1 MRVLCGEKQKN
12 KDYKGFMKKILVGF
26 DGSEGAEQ
34 ALNRAIMMIDEYGEL
49 ILLAVVPTQ
58 SDESYVDVDA
68 YKKLKKRAEIIIS
81 DTIKDVGTHDFTIT
95 GIVEEGDAAAK
106 IIDLANRLQVD
117 LIVLGSKGASEIG
130 RYPIGSVANKVVQ
143 YAAKPVMLVR

>member
-1 MRVLCGEKQKN
+1 
-12 KDYKGFMKKILVGF
+12 MKKILVGF

-34 ALNRAIMMIDEYGEL
+34 ALNRAIMIIEEYGEL
-49 ILLAVVPTQ
+49 IILAVVPTH
-58 SDESYVDVDA
+58 SDESFVDMNA
-68 YKKLKKRAEIIIS
+68 YKDLKEKAQNLINS
-81 DTIKDVGTHDFTIT
+81 VVKDIGTHDFVVT
-95 GIVEEGDAAAK
+95 GIVEEGNVAGK
-106 IIDLANRLQVD
+106 IIDLANKLRVD